1 MLLSVMWEGKGGN
14 AGRIK
19 LFSGSQ
25 ISVRLRNQNR
35 SAPVAGSLKVEGPP
49 QKEKKKE
56 HE

>member
-35 SAPVAGSLKVEGPP
+35 SAPVAGSPKVESPP